1 MQLSYGIDIKS
12 SWIIW
17 VDVSSIQWQ
26 VRLSQKRRHSQGHV
40 KIRGENI
47 ELYSH
52 NQKARRGKK
61 GITYKSLRN
70 EYRMQKSLIIVMDS
84 EEPAADFSHIFMFY
98 NLILYYIYF
107 LKVWTIGHQSR
118 ELLTKSE
125 YKI

>member
-1 MQLSYGIDIKS
+1 MSYIATIKKLEEARKES
-12 SWIIW
+12 PIN
-17 VDVSSIQWQ
+17 VS
-26 VRLSQKRRHSQGHV
+26 G
-40 KIRGENI
+40 
-47 ELYSH
+47 
-52 NQKARRGKK
+52 
-61 GITYKSLRN
+61 N

-84 EEPAADFSHIFMFY
+84 EEPAADFSYIFMFY